1 MVLPSTWELS
11 ANLIYI
17 ALHYTIAKYPKMYA
31 AILEKVFL
39 LPVFE
44 NFSEIAEKRT
54 LFKIIHIGL

>member
-1 MVLPSTWELS
+1 M
-11 ANLIYI
+11 
-17 ALHYTIAKYPKMYA
+17 YPKMYA

-54 LFKIIHIGL
+54 LFKIILDYKMNAAIHEKDFPYVVSI